1 MPKKK
6 HPKESFV
13 GYSGSKVPKKVTAG
27 QAIFDVGPKKKT
39 KITTSGGK
47 KTGHKG
53 KGMPIDSQGRIDLS
67 QLAAQR
73 LNFLDQ
79 YNQQV
84 ADINR
89 NYEVQRQRAMENEP
103 YVQRGILSDY
113 AGRGMAH
120 STGFG
125 SAAGRETQLFNQN
138 LGDLNY
144 AHTYGLTDLQNQRTA
159 MARTLRTQREAVRQ
173 AAVDRMAA
181 QAGTLGLYTGQ
192 QHVGHKKAAKLLGL
206 NHG

>member
-1 MPKKK
+1 
-6 HPKESFV
+6 
-13 GYSGSKVPKKVTAG
+13 VP
-27 QAIFDVGPKKKT
+27 I
-39 KITTSGGK
+39 GGK
-47 KTGHKG
+47 KPGQYLTPGKKKNKSSSLIHGPGWVRNVAKQVNPKAKKHNG

-138 LGDLNY
+138 LGDLAY
-144 AHTYGLTDLQNQRTA
+144 AHTYGLQDLNTQRTA
-159 MARTLRTQREAVRQ
+159 MARTLRTQRQAVRQ
-173 AAVDRMAA
+173 AAADRMAA

-192 QHVGHKKAAKLLGL
+192 QHIGHKKAARLLGL
-206 NHG
+206 NNGKP